1 MRKLTVKERVVE
13 AALDLFQ
20 EKGYHGVSVE
30 ELVEHAETSK
40 GGFYHHF
47 KSKDDLL
54 YEIHDIFISYVLNET
69 KRASEQY
76 DSAIDQLDALMRTFM
91 NVFNIYQ
98 RHITVFYNES
108 VYLLPNH
115 EEAITKKRTAYRKLL
130 EQILVNGQRQQVFR
144 KELSITI
151 TAMLIIGTV
160 NWTYKW
166 YKQDGALTMQDI
178 TTYFNDVILRG
189 VMTEDGYREA
199 ATKQYLL

>member
-144 KELSITI
+144 QELSITI

-166 YKQDGALTMQDI
+166 YKQDGELTMQDI

-189 VMTEDGYREA
+189 VMTEAGYREA
-199 ATKQYLL
+199 TTKQYLL

>member
-40 GGFYHHF
+40 GGFYHNF

-130 EQILVNGQRQQVFR
+130 EQILINGQRQQVFR
-144 KELSITI
+144 QELSITI

-166 YKQDGALTMQDI
+166 YKQDGELTMQDI

-189 VMTEDGYREA
+189 VMTEAGYREA

>member
-69 KRASEQY
+69 KWASEQY

-130 EQILVNGQRQQVFR
+130 EQILINGQRQQVFR
-144 KELSITI
+144 QELSITI

-166 YKQDGALTMQDI
+166 YKQDGELTMQDI

-189 VMTEDGYREA
+189 VMTEAGYREA

>member
-1 MRKLTVKERVVE
+1 MQKLTVKERVVE

-30 ELVEHAETSK
+30 ELVERATTSK

-54 YEIHDIFISYVLNET
+54 YEIHDIFISYVLKET
-69 KRASEQY
+69 KNACEQHH
-76 DSAIDQLDALMRTFM
+76 SAIDQLDTLMRTFM

-108 VYLLPNH
+108 VYLLPEH
-115 EEAITKKRTAYRKLL
+115 EALINKKRTAYRKLL
-130 EQILVNGQRQQVFR
+130 EQILTNGQQQHVFR
-144 KELSITI
+144 QELSITI

-166 YKQDGALTMQDI
+166 YKQHGPLTMHDI
-178 TTYFNDVILRG
+178 TRYFNDVILRG
-189 VMTEDGYREA
+189 ILTEEGYLEA
-199 ATKQYLL
+199 SAKHYLL

>member
-108 VYLLPNH
+108 VYLQPNH
-115 EEAITKKRTAYRKLL
+115 EEAITKKRRAYRKLL
-130 EQILVNGQRQQVFR
+130 EQILINGQRQQVFR
-144 KELSITI
+144 QELSITI

-166 YKQDGALTMQDI
+166 YKQDGELTMQDI

-189 VMTEDGYREA
+189 VMTEAGYREA

>member
-1 MRKLTVKERVVE
+1 VKERVVE

-130 EQILVNGQRQQVFR
+130 EQILINGQRQQVFR
-144 KELSITI
+144 QELSITI

-166 YKQDGALTMQDI
+166 YKQDGELTMQDI

-189 VMTEDGYREA
+189 VMTEAGYREA

>member
-130 EQILVNGQRQQVFR
+130 EQILINGQRQQVFR
-144 KELSITI
+144 QELSITI

-166 YKQDGALTMQDI
+166 YKQDGELTMQDI

-189 VMTEDGYREA
+189 VMTEAGDREA

>member
-98 RHITVFYNES
+98 RHITVFYNEI

-130 EQILVNGQRQQVFR
+130 EQILINGQRQQVFR
-144 KELSITI
+144 QELSITI

-166 YKQDGALTMQDI
+166 YKQDGELTMQDI

-189 VMTEDGYREA
+189 VMTEAGYREA

>member
-108 VYLLPNH
+108 VYLQPNH

-130 EQILVNGQRQQVFR
+130 EQILINGQRQQVFR
-144 KELSITI
+144 QELSITI

-166 YKQDGALTMQDI
+166 YKQDGELTMQDI

-189 VMTEDGYREA
+189 VMTEAGYREA

>member
-130 EQILVNGQRQQVFR
+130 EQILINGQRQQVFR
-144 KELSITI
+144 QELSITI
-151 TAMLIIGTV
+151 TAMLII
-160 NWTYKW
+160 
-166 YKQDGALTMQDI
+166 
-178 TTYFNDVILRG
+178 
-189 VMTEDGYREA
+189 
-199 ATKQYLL
+199 

>member
-76 DSAIDQLDALMRTFM
+76 DSAIDQLYALMRTFM

-130 EQILVNGQRQQVFR
+130 EQILINGQRQQVFR
-144 KELSITI
+144 QELSITI

-166 YKQDGALTMQDI
+166 YKQDGELTMQDI

-189 VMTEDGYREA
+189 VMTEAGYREA

>member
-130 EQILVNGQRQQVFR
+130 EQILINGQRQQVFR
-144 KELSITI
+144 QELSITI

-166 YKQDGALTMQDI
+166 YKQDGELTMQDI

-189 VMTEDGYREA
+189 VMTEAGYREA
-199 ATKQYLL
+199 AKKQYLL

>member
-130 EQILVNGQRQQVFR
+130 EQILINGQRQQVFR
-144 KELSITI
+144 QELSITI

-166 YKQDGALTMQDI
+166 YKQDGELTMQDI

-189 VMTEDGYREA
+189 VMTEVGYREA

>member
-30 ELVEHAETSK
+30 ELVEYAETSK

-130 EQILVNGQRQQVFR
+130 EQILINGQRQQVFR
-144 KELSITI
+144 QELSITI

-166 YKQDGALTMQDI
+166 YKQDGELTMQDI

-189 VMTEDGYREA
+189 VMTEAGYREA

>member
-130 EQILVNGQRQQVFR
+130 EQILINGQRQQVFR
-144 KELSITI
+144 QELSITI

-166 YKQDGALTMQDI
+166 YKQDGELTMQDI

-189 VMTEDGYREA
+189 VMTETGYREA

>member
-130 EQILVNGQRQQVFR
+130 EQILINGQRQQVFR
-144 KELSITI
+144 QELSTTI

-166 YKQDGALTMQDI
+166 YKQDGELTMQDI

-189 VMTEDGYREA
+189 VMTEAGYREA

>member
-130 EQILVNGQRQQVFR
+130 EQILINGQRQQVFR
-144 KELSITI
+144 QELSITI

-166 YKQDGALTMQDI
+166 YKQDGELTMQDI

-189 VMTEDGYREA
+189 VMTEAGYREA

>member
-144 KELSITI
+144 QELSITI

-189 VMTEDGYREA
+189 VMTEAGYREA